1 MSKMLHLIN
10 KSPFDRNALD
20 SCLRLAQDG
29 GAVLFIE
36 DGVYAA
42 MSQAASAD
50 AVSKRMQDLKFYVL
64 GKRMEDRTF
73 YVLGPDVSARGLDDT
88 RLIDGIDVVDYGGFV
103 DLVVE
108 HDVAQSWL

>member
-10 KSPFDRNALD
+10 KSPYDRNALD
-20 SCLRLAQDG
+20 SCLRLAQAG
-29 GAVLFIE
+29 SSILLIE

-42 MSQAASAD
+42 LSKAESAE
-50 AVSKRMQDLKFYVL
+50 AVSKRMENLDI
-64 GKRMEDRTF
+64 

-88 RLIDGIDVVDYGGFV
+88 PLIDGINVVDYGGFV

>member
-1 MSKMLHLIN
+1 MNKMLHLVN

-20 SCLRLAQDG
+20 SCLRLAEAG
-29 GAVLFIE
+29 SSVLLIE

-42 MSQAASAD
+42 LSKAESAG
-50 AVSKRMQDLKFYVL
+50 AVGNRMNDL
-64 GKRMEDRTF
+64 TF

-88 RLIDGIDVVDYGGFV
+88 PLIDGINVVDYGGFV

-108 HDVAQSWL
+108 HDVAQSWM

>member
-1 MSKMLHLIN
+1 MSTMLHLIN

-20 SCLRLAQDG
+20 SCLRLAEAG
-29 GAVLFIE
+29 SSVLLLE

-42 MSQAASAD
+42 MSKATSAK
-50 AVSKRMQDLKFYVL
+50 AVSARMGEL
-64 GKRMEDRTF
+64 TF
-73 YVLGPDVSARGLDDT
+73 YVLGPDVSARGLDDVP
-88 RLIDGIDVVDYGGFV
+88 LIDGINSVDYGGFV

>member
-1 MSKMLHLIN
+1 MSKMLHLVN

-20 SCLRLAQDG
+20 TCLRLAAAG
-29 GAVLFIE
+29 SSVLLIE

-42 MSQAASAD
+42 MRHAASAD
-50 AVSKRMQDLKFYVL
+50 AVIGRMKDLKFYVL
-64 GKRMEDRTF
+64 G
-73 YVLGPDVSARGLDDT
+73 PDVAARGLNDIS
-88 RLIDGIDVVDYGGFV
+88 LIDGIDVVDYGGFV

>member
-20 SCLRLAQDG
+20 SCLRLAKAG
-29 GAVLFIE
+29 GSVLLIE

-42 MSQAASAD
+42 MSK
-50 AVSKRMQDLKFYVL
+50 AVSAKAVSERMQDLK
-64 GKRMEDRTF
+64 F

-88 RLIDGIDVVDYGGFV
+88 ALIDGINVVDYGGFV

>member
-1 MSKMLHLIN
+1 MSKMLHLVN

-20 SCLRLAQDG
+20 SCLRLANPG
-29 GAVLFIE
+29 SSVLLIE

-42 MSQAASAD
+42 LDKATSAET
-50 AVSKRMQDLKFYVL
+50 LKN
-64 GKRMEDRTF
+64 RMEDMKF
-73 YVLGPDVSARGLDDT
+73 YVLGPDISARGLDDT
-88 RLIDGIDVVDYGGFV
+88 PLIDGVNVVDYGGFV

>member
-1 MSKMLHLIN
+1 MLHLIN

-20 SCLRLAQDG
+20 SCLRLATPG
-29 GAVLFIE
+29 SSVLLIE

-42 MSQAASAD
+42 MSNAESAE
-50 AVSKRMQDLKFYVL
+50 AVNKRMKD
-64 GKRMEDRTF
+64 MTF

-88 RLIDGIDVVDYGGFV
+88 PLIDGIKVVDYGGFV

>member
-1 MSKMLHLIN
+1 MNKMLHLIN

-20 SCLRLAQDG
+20 SCLRLAEAG
-29 GAVLFIE
+29 SSVLLIE

-42 MSQAASAD
+42 LSKAESAG
-50 AVSKRMQDLKFYVL
+50 AVGERMNEL
-64 GKRMEDRTF
+64 TF

-88 RLIDGIDVVDYGGFV
+88 SLIDGINVVDYGGFV